1 MRMPTVAI
9 ACVLVAGQA
18 IAGQPT
24 TVNARVAVRS
34 AGADLERAFAAVVKD
49 QIEPSWIGYAV
60 PVFDSRR
67 NDPRGDGWSERCRL
81 EQTSGPSIDGA
92 ASSGPVRLEPAST
105 VMVLFRVE
113 NREVQKIRTF
123 SSDCRIDGGGLTF
136 YWLEGVSSAQSV
148 AHLKT
153 FIADT
158 VPRSESEGAL
168 AAIAFHRD
176 SAASAVLLDL
186 AKKSG
191 SSRIRQRALFWI
203 ARRADPQAAS
213 TIRDAI
219 ERDPDVGVKRQAV
232 SALGQLPKDEGIPML
247 ITLVRS
253 SRDPAVR
260 KQAMSALEQSK
271 DPRALSFFEEILR

>member
-1 MRMPTVAI
+1 MRIPTFAI

-18 IAGQPT
+18 FAGQPA
-24 TVNARVAVRS
+24 TVNARVTVRS
-34 AGADLERAFAAVVKD
+34 GGADLERAFATLVKD
-49 QIEPSWIGYAV
+49 QVEPSWIGYAV

-81 EQTSGPSIDGA
+81 EQTSGPNIDGA

-123 SSDCRIDGGGLTF
+123 SSDCQIDGGGLTL
-136 YWLEGVSSAQSV
+136 YWLEGVSPAQSV
-148 AHLKT
+148 AHLKP
-153 FIADT
+153 FITDT
-158 VPRSESEGAL
+158 VARSESEAAL
-168 AAIAFHRD
+168 AAIAFHKD

-186 AKKSG
+186 AKN
-191 SSRIRQRALFWI
+191 SSSTRIRQRALFWI

-232 SALGQLPKDEGIPML
+232 LALGQLPKEEGIPLL

-260 KQAMSALEQSK
+260 KQAMSALGQSK
-271 DPRALSFFEEILR
+271 DPRALRFFEEILR